1 MTAISPPAVSAAPAP
16 AWSFS
21 PRVCLVP
28 VSLVRALRG
37 CDADR
42 AISGVGDPRHPQF
55 LRWVFDVA
63 ARPGR
68 TRELRFW
75 KEEILAHHAAGW
87 RPPVGSRNT
96 PSDKSCPPSVA
107 IARIL
112 GNRPDFRRGE
122 IEVQW
127 TMSRVTVLALIR
139 AGEITEVNHRLTRA
153 SLAEFLE
160 RRLQ

>member
-1 MTAISPPAVSAAPAP
+1 MTSMHPPALSAAPAP

-42 AISGVGDPRHPQF
+42 VISCVGDPLHPQF

-63 ARPGR
+63 AQPGR
-68 TRELRFW
+68 MRELRFW
-75 KEEILAHHAAGW
+75 KDEILAHHAAGW
-87 RPPVGSRNT
+87 RPTAGSRNT
-96 PSDKSCPPSVA
+96 LCDKSCAPSVA

-112 GNRPDFRRGE
+112 GDRPDFRRGE
-122 IEVQW
+122 IEIQW

-139 AGEITEVNHRLTRA
+139 AGEITEVNHRLPRA
-153 SLAEFLE
+153 SLAEFLQ